1 MRELQKHFP
10 IKRAPM
16 RLRLIV
22 PQQNISSLSEKLN
35 GWGAKIVSRDESG
48 SQISIVS

>member
-35 GWGAKIVSRDESG
+35 GWDAKIVSRDESG
-48 SQISIVS
+48 SHISIVS